1 MRRHVVPFGVLASML
16 GAVYLQPDVRAQS
29 GSTSL
34 VRITPLGSHAGELCV
49 FDRAM
54 LLEDPTGIRIL
65 YDPGRTVD
73 EADPRLGDVHAM
85 LLSHVHVDHLGDV
98 RPSRGG
104 GTCAA
109 PANGGASPNS
119 NFAAVAAAK
128 RAAVLVSPDVTGLLN
143 NRIQNVRGVPT
154 PGCPTSGPDS
164 ETIVPTP
171 SVCTAGLNPGSTR
184 MLTRAG
190 AGSVRIAV
198 VPAVHTNAIPAQ
210 YIDPPGVPA
219 GVVASAGPPVGFVIM
234 FSNGLRVYL
243 SGDTGVTSEMDMIA
257 RLYRPSLAII
267 NVNDINTMGPA
278 EAAFAM
284 EHYIRPVTVMPTH
297 VNEQSTSG
305 GAEIAGTRADRFARQ
320 ARRFA
325 DVVISLSE
333 VTRSFDG
340 EGRCVG
346 CR

>member
-1 MRRHVVPFGVLASML
+1 MRRHTVRLGFLSLACCLASTQ
-16 GAVYLQPDVRAQS
+16 ADTRAQS
-29 GSTSL
+29 SLL

-54 LLEDPTGIRIL
+54 LMEDPTGIRIL

-73 EADPRLGDVHAM
+73 ENDPRLGDVHAM
-85 LLSHVHVDHLGDV
+85 LLSHVHSDHIGDL
-98 RPSRGG
+98 RPARGG

-109 PANGGASPNS
+109 PANSGASPNS
-119 NFAAVAAAK
+119 NFAAIAAAK
-128 RAAVLVSPDVTGLLN
+128 RAAVIVAPDVTAFLN
-143 NRIQNVRGVPT
+143 SRIQNVRGTPT
-154 PGCPTSGPDS
+154 PGCPTSGPDN
-164 ETIVPTP
+164 ETVVPTP
-171 SVCTAGLNPGSTR
+171 TVCTAGLNYGSTR

-190 AGSVRIAV
+190 AGSVRVAV

-210 YIDPPGVPA
+210 YLDPPALPTGVA
-219 GVVASAGPPVGFVIM
+219 ASAGPPVGFVVL

-243 SGDTGVTSEMDMIA
+243 GGDTGVTNEMDMIA
-257 RLYRPSLAII
+257 KLYRPNLAII
-267 NVNDINTMGPA
+267 NLNDINTMGPA

-284 EHYIRPVTVMPTH
+284 QQYIRPVTVMPSH

-305 GAEIAGTRADRFARQ
+305 GVEIAGTRAERFARQ
-320 ARRFA
+320 ARGFA
-325 DVVISLSE
+325 DVVISVSD